1 MDISLCKAVL
11 SASLLPTEKL
21 VGMVIAF
28 HVHRKGKFSRIRQE
42 TLAKECGVSI
52 PTIKRAVAA
61 LRKEQLI
68 QIKTTGRASYYQ
80 PLLKESTYVEVSPV
94 IPQTA
99 RRRAIGNCNPW
110 ELDTVFS
117 TKAEEQ
123 YKRLLDE
130 EKGNGKRESTTDAD

>member
-1 MDISLCKAVL
+1 MDISLCKSVL
-11 SASLLPTEKL
+11 AASLLPTEKL

-61 LRKEQLI
+61 LRKERLI
-68 QIKTTGRASYYQ
+68 QVKTTGRASYFV
-80 PLLKESTYVEVSPV
+80 PLLKDSTYVEVSPV

-99 RRRAIGNCNPW
+99 HQRAIGRQNPW
-110 ELDTVFS
+110 DLDTVFS
-117 TKAEEQ
+117 TRAEEQ
-123 YKRLLDE
+123 YKRLLE
-130 EKGNGKRESTTDAD
+130 EEGNGEKS